1 MMARDDFS
9 KPTVDRMA
17 KRVGMKC
24 SYPDCHA
31 PTSGPDAAGGITNT
45 GIAAHISAASPGGA
59 RYDPNLS
66 SEERSDIGNGIWLC
80 QNHAKLIDDDE
91 LSYPTSSLREWKK
104 TAEHMAALEARGFSV
119 QRAAPFPD
127 LEKKAPALIAEM
139 KADLRGKHL
148 VRQFIL
154 LHKGVTYIPGTTPYF
169 VYYYED
175 HEFLPSIITIMEHVG
190 AIYDIAYNGVPRYN
204 FTEPFASFLVGD
216 I

>member
-9 KPTVDRMA
+9 RPIVERMA

-24 SYPDCHA
+24 SYPDCRA

-45 GIAAHISAASPGGA
+45 GVAAHISAASPRGA
-59 RYDPNLS
+59 RYEPNIS

-80 QNHAKLIDDDE
+80 QNHAKLIDDNE
-91 LSYPTSSLREWKK
+91 LSYPISLLREWKE
-104 TAEHMAALEARGFSV
+104 TAEQMAALEAKGFSV

-139 KADLRGKHL
+139 RSDLREKPL

-154 LHKGVTYIPGTTPYF
+154 MSKSMSYNSGSTPYF
-169 VYYYED
+169 VYYYDD
-175 HEFLPSIITIMEHVG
+175 HEFLPSIITIMEHAAAV
-190 AIYDIAYNGVPRYN
+190 YDIAFNRVPRYN
-204 FTEPFASFLVGD
+204 FTESFVSFLIGD
-216 I
+216 A